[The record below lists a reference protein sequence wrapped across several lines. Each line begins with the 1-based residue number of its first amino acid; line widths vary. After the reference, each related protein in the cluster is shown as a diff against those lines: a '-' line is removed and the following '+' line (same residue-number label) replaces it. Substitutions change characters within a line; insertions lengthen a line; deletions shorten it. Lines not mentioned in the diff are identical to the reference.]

1 MKIVRLPASDP
12 KKFGPKRAHK
22 KRRMEKKGQL
32 NLFSGGRILKLHSQ
46 NAFEH
51 ALRLDEQ
58 GDKARA
64 RERYLQAIKNDDSR
78 ADAYCNLGI
87 IEAEAGNDA
96 QAVNH
101 LTQSLKT
108 DPRHYEAH
116 FNLANIYAEQ
126 GSLELAKFHYEIA
139 IEIEPRFLNSYFNL
153 ALTLALRD
161 QYKEAIDV
169 LEKYCGLAASQGKQ
183 SALELIRKFRQMQ

>member
-22 KRRMEKKGQL
+22 KRRLEKQGQL

-46 NAFEH
+46 NAFED

-64 RERYLQAIKNDDSR
+64 RELYLQAIENGDSG
-78 ADAYCNLGI
+78 ADASCNLGI
-87 IEAEAGNDA
+87 IESEAGNAA

-101 LTQSLKT
+101 LTQCLKT

-116 FNLANIYAEQ
+116 FNLANVYAEE
-126 GSLELAKFHYEIA
+126 GNLKLAKFHYEIA
-139 IEIEPRFLNSYFNL
+139 IEIEPGFLNSYFNL
-153 ALTLALRD
+153 ALTLAMHHH
-161 QYKEAIDV
+161 YEEAITV
-169 LEKYCGLAASQGKQ
+169 LQAYSRLTPANERAA
-183 SALELIRKFRQMQ
+183 AFELINQFQQML